1 MGFRRAFAGVRV
13 KCRTVRADLL
23 NSPALRGTGTRKL
36 MANGYMPRQDSG
48 AMAWF
53 GNFRNRLQQEPAVY
67 KVSPGEVQAVSAAVD
82 AFAEAYQLASAP
94 LTRTKSAV
102 NGKDVARIAAEQTCR
117 PIYARIKAD
126 PTIAD
131 PDKLVA
137 GIRPVNAARS
147 RIGPPDSAPSIC
159 VADITSHSHILRYEQ
174 SGVVSGR
181 KPPGAVALQVFRALG
196 DSFDVDAADA
206 RYLGTFTRNPIE
218 IRLDQSEDLKV
229 ACYVA
234 RWISRRGVPGPW
246 GNVVRQRISCD
257 IPSLGSLSK
266 RRAA

>member
-1 MGFRRAFAGVRV
+1 
-13 KCRTVRADLL
+13 
-23 NSPALRGTGTRKL
+23 
-36 MANGYMPRQDSG
+36 MANGYMPRKDSG

-53 GNFRNRLQQEPAVY
+53 INFRNRLQQQPAVY

-82 AFAEAYQLASAP
+82 AFAEALQLATAP
-94 LTRTKSAV
+94 ATRTKSAV
-102 NGKDVARIAAEQTCR
+102 SGKDVARAVAEQTCR

-131 PDKLVA
+131 PDKLTA
-137 GIRPVNAARS
+137 GIRPTNPARS
-147 RIGPPDSAPSIC
+147 RIGPPDSAPSIH
-159 VADITSHSHILRYEQ
+159 VADITGHSHILRYEQ
-174 SGVVSGR
+174 SEVVSGR
-181 KPPGAVALQVFRALG
+181 KPPGAVALQLFRALSDSYATDSG
-196 DSFDVDAADA
+196 DP

-257 IPSLGSLSK
+257 VPSLGSSSA

>member
-1 MGFRRAFAGVRV
+1 
-13 KCRTVRADLL
+13 
-23 NSPALRGTGTRKL
+23 

-53 GNFRNRLQQEPAVY
+53 INFRNRLQQQPAVY
-67 KVSPGEVQAVSAAVD
+67 KVSPDEVQAVSAAVD
-82 AFAEAYQLASAP
+82 AFAEAFRLATAP
-94 LTRTKSAV
+94 PTRTKSAV
-102 NGKDVARIAAEQTCR
+102 NGKDVARAGAEQTCR

-131 PDKLVA
+131 ADKLTA
-137 GIRPVNAARS
+137 GIRPTNPARS
-147 RIGPPDSAPSIC
+147 RIGPPDSAPSIH
-159 VADITSHSHILRYEQ
+159 VSQITANSHILNYGQ
-174 SGVVSGR
+174 TDIVSGR
-181 KPPGAVALQVFRALG
+181 KPPGAVALQLFRALG

-234 RWISRRGVPGPW
+234 RWISRRGLPGPW
-246 GNVVRQRISCD
+246 GNVVRQRISCNS
-257 IPSLGSLSK
+257 PSLGSNPA